1 MRENT
6 VFMKKSWPV
15 LSAPNFLVR
24 VATTCAIFYIFAPT
38 HHHSVFLLNKFS
50 PHRIIA
56 TAALNFSATISCSV
70 SCLCLLSHVSILMSH
85 VSSLLSHV
93 SCLTSPVSCHLSHVS
108 CLTSPV
114 SCLTFPVSCI
124 LSHVSYL
131 MYLTFPVSCLL
142 SHISCL
148 MYPISC
154 ISRFLSHVSC
164 LLSHEP
170 STVPT
175 YAKLFQTKTNYI
187 HQQNYTILLSVSFSL
202 VSC

>member
-56 TAALNFSATISCSV
+56 TAALNFSAIISCSV
-70 SCLCLLSHVSILMSH
+70 SCLCLLSHVSILMSPF
-85 VSSLLSHV
+85 SCLMSQV
-93 SCLTSPVSCHLSHVS
+93 SCLTSPVSHHLSHVT

-114 SCLTFPVSCI
+114 SRP
-124 LSHVSYL
+124 LSHVL
-131 MYLTFPVSCLL
+131 RFL
-142 SHISCL
+142 SHVSCL

>member
-70 SCLCLLSHVSILMSH
+70 SCLCLLSHVSILMSPF
-85 VSSLLSHV
+85 SCLMSQV
-93 SCLTSPVSCHLSHVS
+93 SCLTSPVSHHLSHVT

-114 SCLTFPVSCI
+114 SRP
-124 LSHVSYL
+124 LSHVYSTDCDKYKYDKYKMCDKVFEHRYPEKWEEKAWMKL
-131 MYLTFPVSCLL
+131 YFPWEDVTIFILFTTWELYCKVF
-142 SHISCL
+142 ISNIIE
-148 MYPISC
+148 Y
-154 ISRFLSHVSC
+154 H
-164 LLSHEP
+164 
-170 STVPT
+170 PT
-175 YAKLFQTKTNYI
+175 QVLYFVQFFY
-187 HQQNYTILLSVSFSL
+187 
-202 VSC
+202 